1 MLQNKLLRNESQRVC
16 KLYQTKKYI
25 HLTFKVVMDTDKQY
39 NNATYTWFK
48 KCCNVLIVSIY
59 VFVTFTIP
67 MYLLI
72 ENHNYT
78 KATAITDCY

>member
-39 NNATYTWFK
+39 NNATYT
-48 KCCNVLIVSIY
+48 
-59 VFVTFTIP
+59 
-67 MYLLI
+67 
-72 ENHNYT
+72 
-78 KATAITDCY
+78 